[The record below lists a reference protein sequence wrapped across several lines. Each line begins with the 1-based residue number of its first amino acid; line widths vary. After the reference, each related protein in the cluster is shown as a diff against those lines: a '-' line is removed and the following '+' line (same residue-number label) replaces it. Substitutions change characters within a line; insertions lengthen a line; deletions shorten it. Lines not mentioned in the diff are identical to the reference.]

1 MTAPCLADTRCR
13 NYDRHTQQPAQAEH
27 TPLCRTCLNTA
38 TADINLLAYDWRDL
52 EQLLPKTT
60 NPWGDGQPGHTAEAP
75 IPLRLDV
82 EALQR
87 EIWWLTTAWAEVIA
101 DRHRLAD
108 PPHRR
113 PSPDRRVFAAAT
125 DGQVTAAYRPVR
137 VEHPSGLLRPMR
149 PGPAD
154 VVWAVRILAPRVVNL
169 ARIPAVQMA
178 DYPRPD
184 DDTTRLGPVTI
195 TYVPGA
201 QGVLDLASTHQR
213 ARSVLGLTEP
223 VYELPGYCQACS
235 RPALRVK
242 NGSDTVWCD
251 HCNAVTTRDDYDQ
264 YGNLF
269 LRPAEAA

>member
-1 MTAPCLADTRCR
+1 MTPCLADTRCR

-87 EIWWLTTAWAEVIA
+87 EIWWLTTAWAEVVA

-108 PPHRR
+108 QP
-113 PSPDRRVFAAAT
+113 RRVR
-125 DGQVTAAYRPVR
+125 D
-137 VEHPSGLLRPMR
+137 
-149 PGPAD
+149 GPA
-154 VVWAVRILAPRVVNL
+154 VVASVRILAPRVENL

-178 DYPRPD
+178 DYPCPD

-269 LRPAEAA
+269 LRPMEAA